1 MATFRPIAAQA
12 TGAVAGDF
20 TPRASAARRF
30 RRLSPAVR
38 IGLWLGGAVV
48 GSVLWCLVL
57 LLVLRP
63 GLEAF
68 REPARF
74 PLAHSLY
81 LAGTYLILLGG
92 ALWTWRHLQGESLRA
107 LGLAWDG
114 SAIGR
119 VGLGALVGV
128 GSLGALLG
136 LEVAGGLLHW
146 SQAAWMAT
154 PGGAITALVGTA
166 LFFAASEEVLFR
178 GFVLQTLRRGFDTSI
193 AMAGSAWLYAIVH
206 FLRFDLV
213 WHQVVLPF
221 TGLFLAGL
229 LLAWAA
235 LRTRSI
241 WLSVGLHTGWVAIF
255 LLADR
260 FKLLAYPPPTNWLT
274 GGGYPLGGP
283 LGLALVLVVWA
294 GLALTLR
301 MPRQG

>member
-1 MATFRPIAAQA
+1 MAIHLPARP
-12 TGAVAGDF
+12 VA
-20 TPRASAARRF
+20 PARSSLARRF
-30 RRLSPAVR
+30 RRLSPPAR
-38 IGLWLGGAVV
+38 IGLWLGGAVL
-48 GSVLWCLVL
+48 GSVLWCVVL
-57 LLVLRP
+57 LVALRP

-74 PLAHSLY
+74 PLAQNLY

-92 ALWTWRHLQGESLRA
+92 AIWTWRHMQGESLRA
-107 LGLAWDG
+107 LGLHADRG
-114 SAIGR
+114 AAGRTLLGFAIGF
-119 VGLGALVGV
+119 
-128 GSLGALLG
+128 GSLGALLAG
-136 LEVAGGLLHW
+136 EVAAGLLAYQPGAW
-146 SQAAWMAT
+146 AATT
-154 PGGAITALVGTA
+154 PGAIAAVVATAA
-166 LFFAASEEVLFR
+166 FFAASEEVLFR
-178 GFVLQTLRRGFDTSI
+178 GFVLQTLRRGFDTPV

-241 WLSVGLHTGWVAIF
+241 WLPVGLHAGWVAIF

-260 FKLLAYPPPTNWLT
+260 FKPLAYPPATNWLT

-283 LGLALVLVVWA
+283 LGLALVLAVWA
-294 GLALTLR
+294 GLALALR
-301 MPRQG
+301 APRQA